1 MTIEHRPSMRL
12 RHGSGLSLAEVRTQG
27 KSDMVELD
35 IVQMTRSWEKD
46 DDPVRILYTND
57 IYLLLNII
65 LLQIDVE

>member
-1 MTIEHRPSMRL
+1 MTIEHRPSTRL

-46 DDPVRILYTND
+46 DDPVRIHTID
-57 IYLLLNII
+57 IYPLLNII